1 MTENVKLVFEVE
13 NLDNASPATVS
24 RCGIVYVSDT
34 DLYWEP
40 LIDSWLIKRQESR
53 INANTDEK
61 AIVQGLVKK
70 YISDPD
76 LFLHML
82 KNWFSVIEL
91 SNVIRITNFLQLF
104 TALLDPHVSN
114 GENVS
119 ADLYEKYFL
128 YTMMWSIGGVYEQE
142 EREKFHKFLE
152 SLKAPLPKISSQKM
166 AVDH

>member
-1 MTENVKLVFEVE
+1 
-13 NLDNASPATVS
+13 
-24 RCGIVYVSDT
+24 
-34 DLYWEP
+34 
-40 LIDSWLIKRQESR
+40 
-53 INANTDEK
+53 
-61 AIVQGLVKK
+61 
-70 YISDPD
+70 
-76 LFLHML
+76 ML

-128 YTMMWSIGGVYEQE
+128 YTMIWSIGGVYEQE